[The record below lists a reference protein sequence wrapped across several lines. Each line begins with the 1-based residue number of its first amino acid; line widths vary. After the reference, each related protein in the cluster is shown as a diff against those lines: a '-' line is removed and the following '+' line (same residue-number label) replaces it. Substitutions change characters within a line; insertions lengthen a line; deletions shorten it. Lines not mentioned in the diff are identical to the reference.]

1 MNVVGRCWRQ
11 SLLPS
16 ARVVSMQ
23 NRKADSVLRSSVHRQ
38 PGLRRRDMRYRLFR
52 TLISFLYAI
61 IIALLTQPDASAQ
74 APLEKLRI
82 AYTVIAPTQASVW
95 TAKEMGYH
103 AKHGLDV
110 ELVLLVGAPLAVAAL
125 VGGETPIVH
134 TGASAVITSN
144 LAGSGAVIIA
154 GAANRF
160 PYVLFVTD
168 QIKTV
173 EELKGKKFG
182 VSRIGSADNAAA
194 ATILDK
200 FGIQESD
207 VTYVQAGSIP
217 ARLAAMQTNALQATL
232 LQAPETLKAKKLG
245 LRALLDFTK
254 LDVEWQQNGVATT
267 RDYIKKKPDTVRRF
281 MRAYVEAVHYNLT
294 NPKGAQKILQKYLA
308 IKNDKS
314 IEEAYNEIVLK
325 LTRRVP
331 YPTEPGIQLFLDQ
344 LKAKNPKAGQVKPS
358 EFTDIS
364 FLKDLESSGYID
376 RLYR

>member
-1 MNVVGRCWRQ
+1 MTTRW
-11 SLLPS
+11 L
-16 ARVVSMQ
+16 
-23 NRKADSVLRSSVHRQ
+23 
-38 PGLRRRDMRYRLFR
+38 R
-52 TLISFLYAI
+52 TLISLLCTVVAVSLAQPYA
-61 IIALLTQPDASAQ
+61 AAQ
-74 APLEKLRI
+74 GPLEKLRV
-82 AYTVIAPTQASVW
+82 AYTVIAPTQANVW
-95 TAKEMGYH
+95 TAKEMGYY

-168 QIKTV
+168 QIKRV

-194 ATILDK
+194 ATVLDRY
-200 FGIQESD
+200 GIKETD

-232 LQAPETLKAKKLG
+232 LQAPETLKAKELG

-281 MRAYVEAVHYNLT
+281 MRAYVDAVHYNLT

-308 IKNDKS
+308 IKDDKS
-314 IEEAYNEIVLK
+314 IEEAYNEIVVK

-344 LKAKNPKAGQVKPS
+344 LKTKNPKAGQVKPS

-364 FLKDLESSGYID
+364 FLKELESSGYID
-376 RLYR
+376 RLYK

>member
-1 MNVVGRCWRQ
+1 MGKQGVQ
-11 SLLPS
+11 
-16 ARVVSMQ
+16 
-23 NRKADSVLRSSVHRQ
+23 
-38 PGLRRRDMRYRLFR
+38 
-52 TLISFLYAI
+52 TLISFFCVLVAM
-61 IIALLTQPDASAQ
+61 ALAQPNAAAQ
-74 APLEKLRI
+74 TPLEKLRV
-82 AYTVIAPTQASVW
+82 AYTVIAPTQANVW
-95 TAKEMGYH
+95 TAKEMGYY

-168 QIKTV
+168 QIKKV

-194 ATILDK
+194 ATVLERY
-200 FGIQESD
+200 GIRESD

-232 LQAPETLKAKKLG
+232 LQAPETLKAKELG

-294 NPKGAQKILQKYLA
+294 NPKGAKKILQKYLA
-308 IKNDKS
+308 IKDDKS
-314 IEEAYNEIVLK
+314 IDEAYNEIVVK

-344 LKAKNPKAGQVKPS
+344 LKIKNPKAGQVKPS

-364 FLKDLESSGYID
+364 FLKELESSGYID
-376 RLYR
+376 RMYK